1 MIQKK
6 KKKTVNMSSKKKLK
20 KYFEANDNENTIQ
33 NLWDTAKSVHSRKFT
48 VIQDFLKKQETSQV
62 NNLIHHLKESE

>member
-33 NLWDTAKSVHSRKFT
+33 NLWDAAKSVHSRKFT

>member
-1 MIQKK
+1 
-6 KKKTVNMSSKKKLK
+6 MSSKKKLK

-33 NLWDTAKSVHSRKFT
+33 NLWDGAKSVHSRKFT

>member
-1 MIQKK
+1 
-6 KKKTVNMSSKKKLK
+6 MSSKKKLK

-33 NLWDTAKSVHSRKFT
+33 NLWDAAKSVHSRKFT